1 MNFNKIKSYAK
12 INLALNIIS
21 KSKDLHKIESLVAF
35 IDLYDL
41 IKIKKIKSKNHK
53 IKFYGKFS
61 KNINSNNTVSKLL
74 RILDEKNLI
83 NQKFYI
89 KIKKNIPQK
98 SGLGGGSMNAAN
110 VLRYLIIKNMIKI
123 NTKQIYKIAK
133 MVGSDVILGL
143 NIKNSILTSNNK
155 IKRFSNCKK
164 LYTLII
170 KPNFGCSTKYIYSN
184 VRKFDKSQF
193 NNPSKKMFNL
203 DFLKNMNNSLEKI
216 VLDKYLTLKKIK
228 SYLNNLK
235 DPIFVRMTGSGSA
248 FVSYYYSKKQCERAK
263 KQFNKDYNKF
273 WCISSKTI

>member
-1 MNFNKIKSYAK
+1 MNFNKIKTYAK

-74 RILDEKNLI
+74 RILDEKN
-83 NQKFYI
+83 
-89 KIKKNIPQK
+89 
-98 SGLGGGSMNAAN
+98 
-110 VLRYLIIKNMIKI
+110 MIKI

-164 LYTLII
+164 LYSLII